1 MPEVDQKLIDNFS
14 FLISTVEPSLSK
26 KALTFLL
33 GGQMGTG
40 PSLREIGGNGMALT
54 ISIFFLIIFFS

>member
-14 FLISTVEPSLSK
+14 FLISTVDPNLSK

-33 GGQMGTG
+33 GGQIGTG
-40 PSLREIGGNGMALT
+40 PSFKEIGGNGIALT
-54 ISIFFLIIFFS
+54 ISIFF